1 MAGMPGVPPLIF
13 RIRICIRESR
23 ITLNTLGM
31 KRSSNPKKMPGR
43 APGVNLRADLR
54 AWRHGHKLS
63 QGKAALKLQ
72 ISIRT
77 LQEWEQGRAVPRGI
91 ALVALRKLITR

>member
-1 MAGMPGVPPLIF
+1 MKRGSNPRKRP
-13 RIRICIRESR
+13 SR
-23 ITLNTLGM
+23 IG
-31 KRSSNPKKMPGR
+31 RS
-43 APGVNLRADLR
+43 NLRTDLR
-54 AWRHGHKLS
+54 GWRHAHKLS

-91 ALVALRKLITR
+91 ALVALRKLIAR